1 MPGEYLKSG
10 PDHHMSR
17 CSACGADLCA
27 ALCREGMPIFP
38 AAMPA
43 GDLSQV
49 IIALVLQYPKPYKAK
64 DMNNSVG
71 LGN

>member
-1 MPGEYLKSG
+1 MP
-10 PDHHMSR
+10 
-17 CSACGADLCA
+17 C
-27 ALCREGMPIFP
+27 FP

-49 IIALVLQYPKPYKAK
+49 IIALVLQYPKPAKAE

>member
-1 MPGEYLKSG
+1 MP
-10 PDHHMSR
+10 
-17 CSACGADLCA
+17 C
-27 ALCREGMPIFP
+27 FP

-43 GDLSQV
+43 GDLAQV
-49 IIALVLQYPKPYKAK
+49 IIALVLQYPKPYKAE

>member
-1 MPGEYLKSG
+1 MPGEYLTSG
-10 PDHHMSR
+10 
-17 CSACGADLCA
+17 SACGADLCA
-27 ALCREGMPIFP
+27 ALCREGKPCFP

-49 IIALVLQYPKPYKAK
+49 IIALVLQYPKPYKAE
-64 DMNNSVG
+64 DMNNGVG